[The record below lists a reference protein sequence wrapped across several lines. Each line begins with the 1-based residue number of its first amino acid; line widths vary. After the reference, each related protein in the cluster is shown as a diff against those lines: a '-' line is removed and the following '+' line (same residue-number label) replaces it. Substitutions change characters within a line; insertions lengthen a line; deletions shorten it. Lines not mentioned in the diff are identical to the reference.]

1 MPKRSMFAVLVGM
14 ALVALLALSG
24 VALASGP
31 FAVTKTV
38 PSGGATGIARAAN
51 ISAYFNHDIR
61 GSTVT
66 STTFK
71 VRKQNTTTWLG
82 ATRSVNNTISPTSAN
97 GGSQSVATLN
107 PNADLAAGTTYQV
120 MVVGGSSGVKDVN
133 GRALGANK
141 SWTFT
146 TAAAPETT
154 IGAGPVGTVASTSAT
169 FTLSSSK
176 AGSTFQCK
184 IDSQTFAGCTS
195 PKSYSGLSQGPHTF
209 QVKAIDASGTQDST
223 AASRSWTVDTV
234 GPDASITEGPPNP
247 SDSRSA
253 TFAFNGAEGSGGYQ
267 CKIDGAGSTGTF
279 SSCTSGQSFTVDADG
294 AYTFSVQASDSLGNF
309 GTADSHSWTVDT
321 SVDPPVDTIAPT
333 VDNLSP
339 ADRTTG
345 VAASTNVT
353 ATFSEEMNPF
363 SISGQ
368 TFKLFVAGSLV
379 SAQVSY
385 DQNSRTATLDPAQ
398 DLEAGATYDAKITKD
413 VHLNGQNI
421 DGVKDLAGNTINGD
435 KTWSF
440 TVEAPSGVVT
450 AAPKTLNLSPDIWCF
465 PRQEFLTVT
474 NRTPVP
480 VTFAAV
486 SITGP
491 DAANFSDGASG
502 YILNNGPF
510 TVLSEN
516 HVFDQVTFNPGPT
529 ATDRHRAYQATLAY
543 KDSTGATI
551 GNPVELRATTA
562 CITVGL

>member
-1 MPKRSMFAVLVGM
+1 
-14 ALVALLALSG
+14 
-24 VALASGP
+24 
-31 FAVTKTV
+31 
-38 PSGGATGIARAAN
+38 
-51 ISAYFNHDIR
+51 
-61 GSTVT
+61 
-66 STTFK
+66 
-71 VRKQNTTTWLG
+71 
-82 ATRSVNNTISPTSAN
+82 
-97 GGSQSVATLN
+97 
-107 PNADLAAGTTYQV
+107 
-120 MVVGGSSGVKDVN
+120 
-133 GRALGANK
+133 
-141 SWTFT
+141 
-146 TAAAPETT
+146 
-154 IGAGPVGTVASTSAT
+154 
-169 FTLSSSK
+169 
-176 AGSTFQCK
+176 
-184 IDSQTFAGCTS
+184 
-195 PKSYSGLSQGPHTF
+195 
-209 QVKAIDASGTQDST
+209 
-223 AASRSWTVDTV
+223 
-234 GPDASITEGPPNP
+234 
-247 SDSRSA
+247 
-253 TFAFNGAEGSGGYQ
+253 
-267 CKIDGAGSTGTF
+267 
-279 SSCTSGQSFTVDADG
+279 
-294 AYTFSVQASDSLGNF
+294 
-309 GTADSHSWTVDT
+309 VDT

-398 DLEAGATYDAKITKD
+398 DLEAGATYDAKITKN